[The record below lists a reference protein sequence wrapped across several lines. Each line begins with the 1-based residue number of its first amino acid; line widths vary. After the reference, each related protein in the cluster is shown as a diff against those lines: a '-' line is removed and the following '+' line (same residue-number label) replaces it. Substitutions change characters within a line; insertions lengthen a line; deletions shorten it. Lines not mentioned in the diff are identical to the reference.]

1 MPAPQHLSV
10 PGQDSSLHL
19 VAFLPLQTYVP
30 PQPHAT
36 PSVPPVMAP
45 HPPHAL
51 NPGSVPQVT
60 ELSLPTVHA

>member
-1 MPAPQHLSV
+1 
-10 PGQDSSLHL
+10 
-19 VAFLPLQTYVP
+19 
-30 PQPHAT
+30 
-36 PSVPPVMAP
+36 VMAP